1 MVFRRVVRSKRAW
14 WCEMGEG
21 EACSRMMVTR
31 RDVVNA
37 RLVIAPRETSL
48 GARDTTYLHAVQCSS
63 NRLYTYFYLIFFCAR
78 QL

>member
-1 MVFRRVVRSKRAW
+1 
-14 WCEMGEG
+14 MGEG

-63 NRLYTYFYLIFFCAR
+63 NRLYTYFYLIFFVHVNCS
-78 QL
+78 LGT